1 MSKKVD
7 KRILKTRKHI
17 KQAFVPLLQE
27 KGLQAI
33 SVYDIVN
40 NADISRGT
48 FYLHY
53 QDKYDLFEKYVDE
66 LLDEL
71 ITTIQPSEQ
80 EKEYVIKGESD
91 PKIRE
96 RYQKI
101 FQHLQQH
108 TYFYQAMF
116 HYKGGLYFYDR
127 FFKEIK
133 SHFYQEIKE
142 LNILE
147 RYGQSNPDMLTY
159 FITYAFIGLVNY
171 WLTNHI
177 SESPEEMAE
186 QLELLLCSKL

>member
-1 MSKKVD
+1 MSKKED
-7 KRILKTRKHI
+7 RRILKSRKHI

-27 KGLQAI
+27 KGLEAI
-33 SVYDIVN
+33 SVYDIAKH
-40 NADISRGT
+40 ADISRGT

-71 ITTIQPSEQ
+71 INAIQPSEQ
-80 EKEYVIKGESD
+80 EKEHVIHGERD
-91 PKIRE
+91 PKIKV

-101 FQHLQQH
+101 FQHLQYH
-108 TYFYQAMF
+108 TDFYQAMF
-116 HYKGGLYFYDR
+116 HYRGGLYFYDR

-147 RYGQSNPDMLTY
+147 RCSQSNPDLLTY
-159 FITYAFIGLVNY
+159 FITYGFMGLVSY
-171 WLTNHI
+171 WLTHPT

-186 QLELLLCSKL
+186 QLEHLLRSKL